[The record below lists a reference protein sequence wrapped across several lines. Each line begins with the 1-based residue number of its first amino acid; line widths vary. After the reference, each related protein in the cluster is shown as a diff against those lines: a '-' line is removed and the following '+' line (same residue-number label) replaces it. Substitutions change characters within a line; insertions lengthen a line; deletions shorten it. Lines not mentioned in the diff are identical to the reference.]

1 MEKILLLVGL
11 FISGFLTAQTK
22 FTVIVVNGSFTPSN
36 LTIQVGDT
44 VEFVNQSGFHW
55 VDGTQATY
63 PSNPVSFDNQSQS
76 GSGWTYSQ
84 VFNTGGSYDYRCGIH
99 TTTMFGSITV
109 QFPSSVNTSFDI
121 NSFNFYPNP
130 TSKNI
135 FFSELKSIESIIIYT
150 ITGEKVLTS
159 NLIDNHLN
167 VSILSPG
174 VYFLT
179 INSDHKIITRKLIIQ
194 GNN

>member
-1 MEKILLLVGL
+1 MEKILLFIGL
-11 FISGFLTAQTK
+11 LISSFLTAQTK
-22 FTVIVVNGSFTPSN
+22 FTVIVTNGSFNPSS
-36 LTIQVGDT
+36 LTIAIGDT

-55 VDGTQATY
+55 VDGTQTTY

-84 VFNTGGSYDYRCGIH
+84 VFNTGGVYNYRCGIH

-135 FFSELKSIESIIIYT
+135 FFSELKSIESIIIYS
-150 ITGEKVLTS
+150 ISGEKVLIS
-159 NLIDNHLN
+159 NLVDNYLN
-167 VSILSPG
+167 VSTLSSG
-174 VYFLT
+174 VYILA
-179 INSDHKIITRKLIIQ
+179 INTNHKIITKKLIIQ
-194 GNN
+194 